1 MWRWRE
7 DAVRKGI
14 AAHPEYQ
21 TPGVRQALD
30 AVIEQLANGPGEIR
44 QVIPTDGILIIDN
57 HIALHGRTAFTD
69 PRRHLLRLRFH
80 EPPAARA

>member
-1 MWRWRE
+1 
-7 DAVRKGI
+7 
-14 AAHPEYQ
+14 
-21 TPGVRQALD
+21 
-30 AVIEQLANGPGEIR
+30 VIEQLANGPGEIR

-69 PRRHLLRLRFH
+69 PRRHLLRLHFH